1 MKLVN
6 RLHAVDRLEPGFDG
20 AAKSFL
26 PYLADGRGSFCGKPG
41 LNGAALPLYHLDE
54 VKTAIAGGQAVYC
67 TEGEGKCDRLR
78 DALRESGS
86 KVAATTMAGG
96 ANASLRAEQ
105 VAALVGIRTLCFFA
119 DSDVPGD
126 GAATERSRRVVEAY
140 PECDVRVID
149 LFPDR
154 DDGSDVAD
162 WLAEGHTVNELQTL
176 LDSSPNLGRL
186 PVDGVSALLKDV
198 ERFIR
203 RFVVLGENEG
213 KAIALWTMLSHA
225 VEVTDCV
232 PYLAIT
238 SAEKGCGKTRVL
250 EVLEQVVAR
259 PWLTGRTTAAVLS
272 RKIDK
277 EHPTLLLDETDATFR
292 GDKEYAE
299 TLRGILNTG
308 YLRSGKTSVCVTRGQ
323 SIDYV
328 DLSTFGLKALAGI
341 GNLPDTVA
349 DRSIPIRL
357 ERKLRPK
364 PSSAS
369 VARILKKKPRV
380 FRRDCSA
387 GQKLSLASSI
397 LSRWDSTTFRIA
409 PRTSGKRC

>member
-1 MKLVN
+1 M
-6 RLHAVDRLEPGFDG
+6 
-20 AAKSFL
+20 
-26 PYLADGRGSFCGKPG
+26 
-41 LNGAALPLYHLDE
+41 
-54 VKTAIAGGQAVYC
+54 
-67 TEGEGKCDRLR
+67 
-78 DALRESGS
+78 
-86 KVAATTMAGG
+86 
-96 ANASLRAEQ
+96 
-105 VAALVGIRTLCFFA
+105 
-119 DSDVPGD
+119 
-126 GAATERSRRVVEAY
+126 
-140 PECDVRVID
+140 
-149 LFPDR
+149 
-154 DDGSDVAD
+154 AD
-162 WLAEGHTVNELQTL
+162 WLAEGHTVNELQSL
-176 LDSSPNLGRL
+176 LDASPNLGRL
-186 PVDGVSALLKDV
+186 PVDGVSTLLKDV
-198 ERFIR
+198 EKFIR
-203 RFVVLGENEG
+203 RFIVLGENEA

-357 ERKLRPK
+357 ERKLTTETVER
-364 PSSAS
+364 
-369 VARILKKKPRV
+369 
-380 FRRDCSA
+380 FRRKNIEKEASCLQARLQRWAEAFISIEHPEPMGLDDLPDRAADIWEALLMIAEAA
-387 GQKLSLASSI
+387 GEAVAGAARKAAVALCGSSREDESRGIIALRDIRACFDDFGCDRMRSDTLAIFLAAKEESP
-397 LSRWDSTTFRIA
+397 WGGVFWA
-409 PRTSGKRC
+409 